1 MSGERYYTTKIWP
14 QPSSTG
20 SSNEDA
26 SFISTDPRGEPVT
39 STWKK
44 SCREVETVPE
54 FPELTCQ
61 NFRNP
66 QQSKR
71 SSICSRKM
79 SQRPPLKWSRFET
92 LALLTFP
99 RIIWNSLSIRTGLPV
114 AFQTA
119 TTSTC
124 GASSDLLNETGLIKS
139 KTTLLGF
146 SFLGVVA
153 AEKRMALTLG
163 HLSR

>member
-66 QQSKR
+66 HLLQPAVPDGISREPIPYFLRCTRPLR
-71 SSICSRKM
+71 SCARVRNI
-79 SQRPPLKWSRFET
+79 
-92 LALLTFP
+92 
-99 RIIWNSLSIRTGLPV
+99 
-114 AFQTA
+114 
-119 TTSTC
+119 
-124 GASSDLLNETGLIKS
+124 
-139 KTTLLGF
+139 
-146 SFLGVVA
+146 
-153 AEKRMALTLG
+153 
-163 HLSR
+163 

>member
-66 QQSKR
+66 HLEAKLDAPTIAFSVFQG
-71 SSICSRKM
+71 
-79 SQRPPLKWSRFET
+79 
-92 LALLTFP
+92 ALHFFVQ
-99 RIIWNSLSIRTGLPV
+99 N
-114 AFQTA
+114 FHK
-119 TTSTC
+119 
-124 GASSDLLNETGLIKS
+124 ASSSNAFRASCDQIRRAIATGKDTHDRLFHPI
-139 KTTLLGF
+139 GF
-146 SFLGVVA
+146 QIQAKGVAQHHRGAQNRPNRICRVPA
-153 AEKRMALTLG
+153 RQG
-163 HLSR
+163 RC

>member
-66 QQSKR
+66 HR
-71 SSICSRKM
+71 RLRFACGVRMKM
-79 SQRPPLKWSRFET
+79 SPDAVF
-92 LALLTFP
+92 LANFVSARGKHYCTEGHF
-99 RIIWNSLSIRTGLPV
+99 WTGYNCL
-114 AFQTA
+114 
-119 TTSTC
+119 
-124 GASSDLLNETGLIKS
+124 
-139 KTTLLGF
+139 
-146 SFLGVVA
+146 
-153 AEKRMALTLG
+153 R
-163 HLSR
+163 

>member
-66 QQSKR
+66 HGNYFFWQFVAWVLSAHIIYR
-71 SSICSRKM
+71 SAGLYAFEGSLDCFSSRIC
-79 SQRPPLKWSRFET
+79 
-92 LALLTFP
+92 
-99 RIIWNSLSIRTGLPV
+99 
-114 AFQTA
+114 
-119 TTSTC
+119 
-124 GASSDLLNETGLIKS
+124 
-139 KTTLLGF
+139 
-146 SFLGVVA
+146 
-153 AEKRMALTLG
+153 
-163 HLSR
+163 

>member
-66 QQSKR
+66 QVRTGQSELANRRHGRAEPQIQK
-71 SSICSRKM
+71 
-79 SQRPPLKWSRFET
+79 PPLIKT
-92 LALLTFP
+92 LDGTGVWKPP
-99 RIIWNSLSIRTGLPV
+99 RNAVIRD
-114 AFQTA
+114 
-119 TTSTC
+119 STC
-124 GASSDLLNETGLIKS
+124 Y
-139 KTTLLGF
+139 
-146 SFLGVVA
+146 
-153 AEKRMALTLG
+153 
-163 HLSR
+163 

>member
-66 QQSKR
+66 HLWKGR
-71 SSICSRKM
+71 RKAHE
-79 SQRPPLKWSRFET
+79 S
-92 LALLTFP
+92 ALLTQLLF
-99 RIIWNSLSIRTGLPV
+99 LPTQLPTLHC
-114 AFQTA
+114 ARSRCA
-119 TTSTC
+119 RP
-124 GASSDLLNETGLIKS
+124 ASWISHIS
-139 KTTLLGF
+139 
-146 SFLGVVA
+146 VQC
-153 AEKRMALTLG
+153 
-163 HLSR
+163 

>member
-66 QQSKR
+66 HY
-71 SSICSRKM
+71 
-79 SQRPPLKWSRFET
+79 L
-92 LALLTFP
+92 LLTNRSP
-99 RIIWNSLSIRTGLPV
+99 NLGDLNLRPTDVLELQTSDHIRP
-114 AFQTA
+114 
-119 TTSTC
+119 
-124 GASSDLLNETGLIKS
+124 ASPLRN
-139 KTTLLGF
+139 F
-146 SFLGVVA
+146 
-153 AEKRMALTLG
+153 
-163 HLSR
+163 